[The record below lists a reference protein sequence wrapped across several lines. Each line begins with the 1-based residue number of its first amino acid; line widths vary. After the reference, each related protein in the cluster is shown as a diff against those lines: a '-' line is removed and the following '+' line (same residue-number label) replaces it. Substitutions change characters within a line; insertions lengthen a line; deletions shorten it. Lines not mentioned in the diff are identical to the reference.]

1 MKPAPHQ
8 APRPARQAVAAALAV
23 AGPLLLSGEVLA
35 GSPQQAFNLGPEV
48 IKVEGDPP
56 ERIELAVSVTDR
68 YGRPVIGL
76 KGSDF
81 LIKEGGVPQTLIDF
95 GREADRQDRPLSIV
109 FLVDR
114 SGSIGRQM
122 GKWRQA
128 CTELVGS
135 LRPIDKVKVSTFTT
149 EVRTLQDFTGDGALL
164 ASAVE
169 EFEPP
174 GGGTRIFRAVDETL
188 HDLRRRAGR
197 KVVFLLTDGLDN
209 EFPEAWTTYGDS
221 YLTHLVK
228 LAVHSQVT
236 IVTILPGPT
245 GRPFLAA
252 QDLATQ
258 TGGWWLYP
266 SDDLA
271 GLIRKL
277 GERLL
282 ESYYL
287 VYDSTWPLDDRSRRH
302 VEVTIDSPPEEGISV
317 RTVDGVFGGIPL
329 LEILVEELKESDA
342 ADRAHA
348 AASLAFI
355 QDRDAARPLR
365 KALND
370 ESPSVR
376 ARAAESIGQRGDER
390 AVRQLGRLLEDPDE
404 DVRKAAME
412 ALERLLEGADEETRG
427 RILDALEPGN

>member
-1 MKPAPHQ
+1 MMKPASRHHS
-8 APRPARQAVAAALAV
+8 RPARPAVAAALAV
-23 AGPLLLSGEVLA
+23 AGPILLSGIVPA
-35 GSPQQAFNLGPEV
+35 GSPRQAFNLAPEV

-56 ERIELAVSVTDR
+56 ERIELTVSVTDR
-68 YGRPVIGL
+68 QGRPVTGL
-76 KGSDF
+76 AASDF
-81 LIKEGGVPQTLIDF
+81 LVREGGIPQALIDF

-114 SGSIGRQM
+114 SGSIGGQM
-122 GKWRQA
+122 SKWRQA
-128 CTELVGS
+128 CAELVGS

-149 EVRTLQDFTGDGALL
+149 EVTTLQDFTGDGALL
-164 ASAVE
+164 AAAVG

-174 GGGTRIFRAVDETL
+174 SGGTRIFRAVDETL
-188 HDLRRRAGR
+188 HELRRRDGR
-197 KVVFLLTDGLDN
+197 KVIFLLTDGLDN
-209 EFPEAWTTYGDS
+209 DLPGAWTTYGDS

-245 GRPFLAA
+245 GRPFLAV

-271 GLIRKL
+271 GLVLKL

-287 VYDSTWPLDDRSRRH
+287 VYDSTWPLDDSSRRRVA
-302 VEVTIDSPPEEGISV
+302 VEIARPASEELSV

-329 LEILVEELKESDA
+329 LDILVEELGESDA
-342 ADRAHA
+342 AHRANA
-348 AASLAFI
+348 AAGLAFI
-355 QDRDAARPLR
+355 QDREAARPLR

-370 ESPSVR
+370 EDASVR
-376 ARAAESIGQRGDER
+376 ARAAESIGLRGDEK
-390 AVRQLGRLLEDPDE
+390 AVRQLARLLEDPDE
-404 DVRKAAME
+404 EVRRVALE
-412 ALERLLEGADEETRG
+412 ALERLLGKADEGAQA
-427 RILDALEPGN
+427 RILDALEED